1 MKPIGIIHSPYKE
14 IKNMPIQSVGA
25 KDVKGYIEIYSDYVL
40 GLKDLNGF
48 SHIYAIYKFHKNKD
62 YSLLV
67 KPFLDNSERGLFSTR
82 APKRPNQI
90 GLSIF
95 KIESIDNE
103 KIYVSGVDV
112 LDQTP
117 LLDIKPYVSKFDAIN
132 DSKSGWL
139 ENVMRKSEEQKS
151 DRRFE

>member
-1 MKPIGIIHSPYKE
+1 MKPIGIIHSSYKE
-14 IKNMPIQSVGA
+14 IENVPIQSVGA
-25 KDVKGYIEIYSDYVL
+25 KDVKGYIEIYSDYVP

-48 SHIYAIYKFHKNKD
+48 SHIYAIYIFHKNKD

-67 KPFLDNSERGLFSTR
+67 KPFLDNTERGLFSTR

-117 LLDIKPYVSKFDAIN
+117 LLDIKPYVSKFDVIH

-139 ENVMRKSEEQKS
+139 ENVMHKSEEQKS